1 MPLRPDVIAIVG
13 GGASGV
19 LSALHLR
26 RAQPEPVRVVIIE
39 PRAELGRGI
48 AYGTHDLG
56 HLLNVRAGCLSALPD
71 EPEHFTAWAGR
82 FTDAQR
88 DSFLPRAWYGDY
100 LRSVLGPVEHIR
112 AHADDLTPA
121 GDGVQIAL
129 SDGTRRHVDRVVL
142 APGSPPPVW
151 PAPLRGSGSRWI
163 GDPWAPGALGDLR
176 PGEPVLVLGT
186 GLTAVDVILSL
197 HAAGHREIVATSRH
211 GLLPHAHP
219 EQPFEPVSVDLPN
232 RPTAR
237 SLLAWAHAT
246 AAEAGDWGPVV
257 EALRPHTDQLWGAM
271 TATDRLRLLRHVQ
284 RRWEVLRHRMA
295 PSVATRV
302 DLMRDAG
309 HVTIVPGGV
318 RAVRRGMG
326 GIEVALHD
334 RELRVG
340 AVVNCTGPSADV
352 RRSRHPLVR
361 RLLDRRVA
369 HVGPLGLGLDT
380 DAHGSIPG
388 THGAVWLV
396 GPLRRGRRW
405 ETTAIPEIRAQAADL
420 ARALWR
426 TDALV
431 VA

>member
-1 MPLRPDVIAIVG
+1 MPLRPDLVAIVG
-13 GGASGV
+13 GGASGL
-19 LSALHLR
+19 LSALHLL
-26 RAQPEPVRVVIIE
+26 RAAPEPVRVIVIE

-71 EPEHFTAWAGR
+71 EPDHFTAWAGR
-82 FTDAQR
+82 HTDAHR

-112 AHADDLTPA
+112 AHADDLIPA
-121 GDGVQIAL
+121 RGGVQISL

-151 PAPLRGSGSRWI
+151 PEPLAGAGSRWI
-163 GDPWAPGALGDLR
+163 GDPWARGALDDLR
-176 PGEPVLVLGT
+176 PDEPVLLVGT
-186 GLTAVDVILSL
+186 GLTAVDVMLTL
-197 HAAGHREIVATSRH
+197 YAAGHRQIFATSRH
-211 GLLPHAHP
+211 GLLPHSHP
-219 EQPFEPVSVDLPN
+219 EEPFEPMSVNPPI

-237 SLLAWAHAT
+237 SLLAWARAT
-246 AAEAGDWGPVV
+246 AAEVGDWGPVV
-257 EALRPHTDQLWGAM
+257 EALRPCTDELWGAM
-271 TATDRLRLLRHVQ
+271 TGTDRLRLLRHVQ

-295 PSVATRV
+295 PSVAGRV
-302 DLMRDAG
+302 DLMRKAG

-318 RAVRRGMG
+318 RSVRGAVG
-326 GIEVALHD
+326 GIDVALDGH
-334 RELRVG
+334 ELRVG
-340 AVVNCTGPSADV
+340 AVVNCSGPSADV

-369 HVGPLGLGLDT
+369 QPSPLALGLDT
-380 DAHGSIPG
+380 DAHGSLRG
-388 THGAVWLV
+388 TDGSVWVV

-420 ARALWR
+420 PRSLWR
-426 TDALV
+426 ADALV